1 MKIGIDARFLTHPQC
16 GGFKTYTECLVEALA
31 QVDRTNEYILYLDR
45 PPDHAAAVPNAPN
58 FKVQVVPGSLPLFGF
73 PWREQVRLPR
83 QVARDRLG
91 LLHSPALTAP
101 LHLECASVV
110 TLHDMIWHSPA
121 EYSDRAEKDIRRRLM
136 NWYYR
141 RVPES
146 AVRHAAVILTV
157 SNASKT
163 EIVRQLGLPEDAV
176 VVTHEAAREAF
187 HRYGNSWYLEEG
199 RHRYEL
205 PPEFIL
211 GIGSS
216 DPRKNI
222 HTLIEAYALL
232 PQSLQKCF
240 SLVILL
246 NHQRF
251 ANELRQVSARLG
263 LTDRILFRS
272 VGPSAGEMA
281 KVFNLAS
288 LFVFPS
294 LSEGF
299 GLPPLE
305 AMACG
310 TPVIAARNSSIPEVL
325 GDAALLVEAH
335 DAGSLAD
342 DMSRLLS
349 DEGLRAQLAE
359 RGLKRAASFSWEQCA
374 RQTLAAYEHAI
385 GRLPVGQLTSFMS
398 VH

>member
-1 MKIGIDARFLTHPQC
+1 VKIGIDARFLTHPQC

-31 QVDRTNEYILYLDR
+31 EVDRTNEYVLYLDR
-45 PPDHAAAVPNAPN
+45 PPDHTEAVPKAPN
-58 FKVQVVPGSLPLFGF
+58 FKVQVVPGSLPVFGF
-73 PWREQVRLPR
+73 PWREQIRLPR
-83 QVARDRLG
+83 QVARDRLD

-121 EYSDRAEKDIRRRLM
+121 EYSDHAERDIRRRLM

-163 EIVRQLGLPEDAV
+163 EIVRQLGLPQDAV
-176 VVTHEAAREAF
+176 VVTYAAAREAF
-187 HRYGNSWYLEEG
+187 HRYGDSWYLEEG

-205 PPEFIL
+205 PSEFIL

-232 PQSLQKCF
+232 PQSLQKRF

-251 ANELRQVSARLG
+251 ANELRQISARLG

-305 AMACG
+305 AMASG
-310 TPVIAARNSSIPEVL
+310 TPVVTSNRSSLPEVV
-325 GDAALLVEAH
+325 GDAAVLVDPYSAASIA
-335 DAGSLAD
+335 DGIQSVLGAASL
-342 DMSRLLS
+342 RRTLS
-349 DEGLRAQLAE
+349 E
-359 RGLKRAASFSWEQCA
+359 RGLARARQFSWEK
-374 RQTLAAYEHAI
+374 
-385 GRLPVGQLTSFMS
+385 S
-398 VH
+398 VRRIREVYLEVASGAPRVS

>member
-1 MKIGIDARFLTHPQC
+1 
-16 GGFKTYTECLVEALA
+16 
-31 QVDRTNEYILYLDR
+31 
-45 PPDHAAAVPNAPN
+45 
-58 FKVQVVPGSLPLFGF
+58 
-73 PWREQVRLPR
+73 
-83 QVARDRLG
+83 
-91 LLHSPALTAP
+91 
-101 LHLECASVV
+101 
-110 TLHDMIWHSPA
+110 
-121 EYSDRAEKDIRRRLM
+121 M

-146 AVRHAAVILTV
+146 AVRHAAFILTV

-176 VVTHEAAREAF
+176 VVTYEAAREEF
-187 HRYGNSWYLEEG
+187 HRYADSWRLEECRQ
-199 RHRYEL
+199 RHEL

-216 DPRKNI
+216 DPRKNM
-222 HTLIEAYALL
+222 HTLIEAYAML
-232 PQSLQKCF
+232 PQSLQQRF

-251 ANELRQVSARLG
+251 AKELRQVSGRMG
-263 LTDRILFRS
+263 LNDRALFRS
-272 VGPSAGEMA
+272 VGTSAAEMA

-325 GDAALLVEAH
+325 GDAALLVDAH
-335 DAGSLAD
+335 DADALAHT
-342 DMSRLLS
+342 MNRLLF

-359 RGLKRAASFSWEQCA
+359 RGLKRAARFSWQRCA
-374 RQTLAAYEHAI
+374 RQTLAVYEHAI
-385 GRLPVGQLTSFMS
+385 GRSPIGQLTSFVS